1 MDGAVLG
8 HLLQIVHRMER
19 TPVLVGPR
27 LEISLPLSTVRSML
41 SNAIDPELFNLSVTR
56 NAGSRPLIGQVESDR
71 FRMRLRTF
79 RMNEF
84 SLIGDLEA
92 IPEGTR
98 ISCHYELSSLVF
110 MPYIMIL
117 IAVIVFPI
125 WQILSTVTRGA
136 FSLNAL
142 ADYVVA
148 FPVFLCA
155 GVMIWIAKFAKTSE
169 QKELEKI
176 LLKTFDGY
184 LLPGHFRSEG

>member
-1 MDGAVLG
+1 
-8 HLLQIVHRMER
+8 MER

-84 SLIGDLEA
+84 SLIGDLKA
-92 IPEGTR
+92 IPQGTR
-98 ISCHYELSSLVF
+98 IICRYELSSLTL
-110 MPYIMIL
+110 MPYIMIV
-117 IAVIVFPI
+117 IAITVMPV
-125 WQILSTVTRGA
+125 WQILSTVVRGT
-136 FSLNAL
+136 FTLQTL
-142 ADYVVA
+142 AGFGVM
-148 FPVFLCA
+148 FPFLLSA
-155 GVMIWIAKFAKTSE
+155 GIMIWIAKFVKTSE

-184 LLPGHFRSEG
+184 LLPGYSRSEG